1 MMIDYPALEKALK
14 KNEFTPHLFDKISDA
29 IDYLM
34 KTLNPAESI
43 GMGGSVTIHESG
55 LYEKL
60 IEAGYQVHWH
70 WNAPR
75 EQWHEI
81 KEQARHAVIYIC
93 TANSVSMDGKLV
105 FMDGSSN
112 RVSAMLYGPRDV
124 YLPVGKNKICTDLSA
139 ARKRITDVVA
149 PKISRSRNYRNPC
162 KESGKCLDCST
173 ADRCCRVEVILHKK
187 PRDVNM
193 HILLINEELGY

>member
-1 MMIDYPALEKALK
+1 MIDYPTLEKALK
-14 KNEFTPHLFDKISDA
+14 KNEFTPYLFETIFDA
-29 IDYLM
+29 IDYLL

-43 GMGGSVTIHESG
+43 GMGGSMTIQDSG

-70 WNAPR
+70 WNAPI
-75 EQWHEI
+75 EQWYEI
-81 KEQARHAVIYIC
+81 REEARHAVIYIC

-105 FMDGSSN
+105 FMDGASN

-124 YLPVGKNKICTDLSA
+124 YLLVGKNKICTDLSS
-139 ARKRITDVVA
+139 ARKRIFDVVA
-149 PKISRSRNYRNPC
+149 PKISKLKNYKTPC
-162 KESGKCLDCST
+162 KETGKCYDCAT
-173 ADRCCRVEVILHKK
+173 TDRCCRVEVILHKK

-193 HILLINEELGY
+193 HVFLIDEELGY